1 MPFVHMLP
9 SALVVEA
16 RLLASAR
23 VCFTKKTWQ
32 QSTVSLP
39 RVSAEEPATK
49 GDSTFV
55 TDDWDVWAIH
65 VLRPAVD
72 LNMFITKVAAPRVRT
87 VQRKWLV
94 LCRGMC
100 HFVDNPRAKYTNTD
114 AKEERSLH
122 EVAAVVCALSDSFA
136 TSRHRC
142 QLPSSP
148 PTCVLTLA
156 TLASMT
162 SVLPMRTSGI
172 CKGSAWAQ
180 ECHNSS
186 PRS

>member
-1 MPFVHMLP
+1 MPSVHMLP

-72 LNMFITKVAAPRVRT
+72 LNMFKTKVQRHGSAPYNESGWCFVEACVILLTTHAQSTRTQMQNKKGRFMKWPQLSVR
-87 VQRKWLV
+87 
-94 LCRGMC
+94 CRILLRRQGIDVSC
-100 HFVDNPRAKYTNTD
+100 HQ
-114 AKEERSLH
+114 
-122 EVAAVVCALSDSFA
+122 AL
-136 TSRHRC
+136 
-142 QLPSSP
+142 L
-148 PTCVLTLA
+148 
-156 TLASMT
+156 LAS
-162 SVLPMRTSGI
+162 
-172 CKGSAWAQ
+172 
-180 ECHNSS
+180 
-186 PRS
+186 